1 MNNKLIIT
9 VLFLLFSLFLV
20 GCDRTSDD
28 NSTYPYIDNEYLGVK
43 RDKDFEYDD
52 ELAAEIEKLVLAVG
66 RAQPKPEFKMLSV
79 SDSMYE
85 RLVRVYNGHDSDP
98 AKLRVINLTVKK
110 YKDKAIAA
118 YEPVYTDKPSQV
130 SESNPITPTET
141 YNPDK
146 LYLERSDGKW
156 EITEFFVM
164 L

>member
-1 MNNKLIIT
+1 MKKRLILLLLLLAVSVFIT
-9 VLFLLFSLFLV
+9 
-20 GCDRTSDD
+20 GCDMTSDD
-28 NSTYPYIDNEYLGVK
+28 DSPYPYIDNEYLGVK

-66 RAQPKPEFKMLSV
+66 RAKPKPEFEMLSV

>member
-28 NSTYPYIDNEYLGVK
+28 NSPYPYIDNEYLGVK